1 MTLLDVMSRNADG
14 APAATPINWHEL
26 GRFLR
31 DEYWD
36 NQDAKDRKAKATTR
50 QRFYAG
56 QGDAE
61 IYTMLGSVFKDPE
74 VIRLRSEWI
83 SHAKF
88 NNVLRRAIHELATVY
103 SAPALRTVEGDDNN
117 ARYQEMQRRT
127 RMHEVMQRVNR
138 LAYLHRAVFVYPRI
152 RLDAAGNPEPVI
164 EVVTPDRFD
173 AITHPADPTLL
184 VAISIDLRLKSAAQL
199 VNLPARMIVSATETV
214 MVDAHGG
221 ILTDTVRP
229 HDVGRIPG
237 VLFTIDPPAGAL
249 FDPSATDDLESA
261 HRAVWFENIL
271 LLKESKSAT
280 KQTVVSGDVSSVE
293 RNQVDDSER
302 PGHLPEGTSATTLD
316 RAMDLRL
323 FRDTARDIYET
334 AAANHGIPPVTLNH
348 GGVQSADAREL
359 VRTPLKE
366 IRLAQQV
373 PFRDFERDLAAI
385 QSLVYAPIPEVAF
398 TTEGW
403 SVDFAD
409 PQTPLGQNES
419 LDVFLKE
426 RQAGLTSTVAEI
438 MRRNPD
444 LTYEA
449 AWVLAER
456 YIEDEAR
463 RLAAL
468 RPTMAASG
476 ALGGVAARADGA
488 PVGGR
493 PPVLEPGDAIHA
505 EAMQ

>member
-1 MTLLDVMSRNADG
+1 MTLPETMSRSAAG
-14 APAATPINWHEL
+14 GSAATPLTWPEL
-26 GRFLR
+26 ARFLR
-31 DEYWD
+31 NEYWD
-36 NQDAKDRKAKATTR
+36 NPDNQKRKQAAR
-50 QRFYAG
+50 GRAELYAG
-56 QGDAE
+56 RGDASMSE
-61 IYTMLGSVFKDPE
+61 MLGQVFKDPE
-74 VIRLRSEWI
+74 VIRLRREWI
-83 SHAKF
+83 AHSKH

-103 SAPALRTVEGDDNN
+103 SQPAYRSVAGDDNN
-117 ARYQEMQRRT
+117 ARYQKMQRRT

-138 LAYLHRAVFVYPRI
+138 LGYLHRAVFIYPRV
-152 RLDAAGNPEPVI
+152 RVDAAGKQEPTI

-173 AITHPADPTLL
+173 AIAHPEDPTLL
-184 VAISIDLRLKSAAQL
+184 VAVSIDLALKSAGML
-199 VNLPARMIVSATETV
+199 RRLPTRLIITATEFAYADEAG
-214 MVDAHGG
+214 MIDESS
-221 ILTDTVRP
+221 ISP
-229 HDVGRIPG
+229 HTYGRIPG
-237 VLFTIDPPAGAL
+237 VLYSIDAPSGGL
-249 FDPSATDDLESA
+249 LDSSATDDLESA
-261 HRAVWFENIL
+261 HRAVWFQNIL

-280 KQTVVSGDVSSVE
+280 KQTIVTGDTGATA

-302 PGHLPEGTSATTLD
+302 AAHLQEGTTATTLD
-316 RAMDLRL
+316 RAMDLSM

-366 IRLAQQV
+366 LRLSQQV
-373 PFRDFERDLAAI
+373 GLRDTERDLAEVQAA
-385 QSLVYAPIPEVAF
+385 VYAPIEEIAF
-398 TTEGW
+398 ETTGW
-403 SVDFAD
+403 AVDFAD
-409 PQTPLGQNES
+409 PQTPLGQNEA

-463 RLAAL
+463 RLGLL
-468 RPTMAASG
+468 RPTMAMSG
-476 ALGGVAARADGA
+476 ALGGAAARADGA

>member
-1 MTLLDVMSRNADG
+1 MTLLDVMSRGADG
-14 APAATPINWHEL
+14 KPAATPINWLEL
-26 GRFLR
+26 ARFLR

-36 NQDAKDRKAKATTR
+36 NREAKERKAKAMTR
-50 QRFYAG
+50 QRFYSG
-56 QGDAE
+56 QGDSE
-61 IYTMLGSVFKDPE
+61 MYDMLGSVFKDPE

-83 SHAKF
+83 TPAKF

-103 SAPALRTVEGDDNN
+103 SAPALRTVDGDDNN

-164 EVVTPDRFD
+164 EVVTPERFD

-214 MVDAHGG
+214 MVDAHGA
-221 ILTDTVRP
+221 ILPETVRP

-280 KQTVVSGDVSSVE
+280 KQTVISGDVSATE

-302 PGHLPEGTSATTLD
+302 AAHIQEGVSATTLD
-316 RAMDLRL
+316 RAMDLRM

-385 QSLVYAPIPEVAF
+385 QSTVYASIAEIAF
-398 TTEGW
+398 VTDGW

-426 RQAGLTSTVAEI
+426 RKSGLTSTIAEI

-444 LTYEA
+444 LTRDA
-449 AWVLAER
+449 AKALALQ
-456 YIEDEAR
+456 YIGDEEWRMVAM
-463 RLAAL
+463 
-468 RPTMAASG
+468 RPTLAMSG
-476 ALGGVAARADGA
+476 ALGGDAARADGA
-488 PVGGR
+488 PGGGR
-493 PPVLEPGDAIHA
+493 PVDSELGDEPHA
-505 EAMQ
+505 EALQ